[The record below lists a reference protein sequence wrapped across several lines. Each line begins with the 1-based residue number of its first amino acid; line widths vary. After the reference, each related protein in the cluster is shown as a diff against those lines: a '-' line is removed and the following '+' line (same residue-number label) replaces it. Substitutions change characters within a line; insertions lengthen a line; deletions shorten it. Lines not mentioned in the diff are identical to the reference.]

1 MKTALIKPKK
11 ITQPEKVMQSV
22 KRQVYEVCR
31 HLNWTEE
38 EYYSHQFE
46 QYEEFLKRI
55 LHGYPEAAFNKI
67 RYSPLTR
74 GLWNNE
80 WFNRTTGKFL
90 IMARFQ
96 LFEGMEVDEDGQL
109 LIIEPADGARE
120 HVQDEYLFIHNG
132 KLLVNNV
139 DFLER
144 FYHVLELINRS

>member
-11 ITQPEKVMQSV
+11 ITQPEKVMESV
-22 KRQVYEVCR
+22 KRQVAEVCR
-31 HLNWTEE
+31 HLDWTEE

-46 QYEEFLKRI
+46 QYEEFLRRI

-74 GLWNNE
+74 GVWNNE
-80 WFNRTTGKFL
+80 WFNRTTSKFL

-132 KLLVNNV
+132 KLLVNNIE
-139 DFLER
+139 FLER
-144 FYHVLELINRS
+144 FYHVLELINKS